1 MCTIDPH
8 HGDALI
14 FLGIINST
22 QTITGSV
29 PWYSNYTIT
38 NGSSALVDGA
48 KRDRLVW
55 AGVCLSFRCLAWTEI
70 RIADPVQDMAIA
82 VPAIVVSTND
92 LISVQNSLN
101 SLFDLQ
107 NTTTGQLP
115 YAGRPFFLIYSATYH
130 LYTLIG
136 VADYYH
142 YSVSPIP

>member
-1 MCTIDPH
+1 
-8 HGDALI
+8 
-14 FLGIINST
+14 
-22 QTITGSV
+22 
-29 PWYSNYTIT
+29 
-38 NGSSALVDGA
+38 
-48 KRDRLVW
+48 
-55 AGVCLSFRCLAWTEI
+55 
-70 RIADPVQDMAIA
+70 MAIA

-136 VADYYH
+136 VADYYL
-142 YSVSPIP
+142 YSVDPILEPMLLKQTKSCLGRSGIPEQYVGAMEACLKLLIGVH